1 MEKLQ
6 PIKKCIRKFKSIT
19 KVKKEL
25 YRVLDLLHEKGWKH
39 NDIHLRNLMCKNG
52 HFAFIDFGLS
62 DTEKSIE
69 DDKLYTG
76 LLIENVISKKNNKID
91 L

>member
-39 NDIHLRNLMCKNG
+39 LRNLMCKNG

-76 LLIENVISKKNNKID
+76 LLIERYFKEE
-91 L
+91 